1 MDQNQTKS
9 HRFFTVFGTYFFDF
23 EYSGQT
29 WLRLVPC
36 LLVSVL
42 NIGNDI
48 GYRYCRVLGALS
60 YQAKMNALHR
70 FRNDSCVQIL
80 ILDSTG
86 SLGHDL
92 SFVSHIFIME
102 PVWDQSLASQV

>member
-80 ILDSTG
+80 ILVCTIF
-86 SLGHDL
+86 L
-92 SFVSHIFIME
+92 SFGKKLVQTCFCRI
-102 PVWDQSLASQV
+102 LQVL